1 MGIRLEVAVV
11 GISYRGIAGSTVVE
25 VFGRTSEG
33 LSVVLLVHG
42 MRPWL
47 EVSRPGPPQ
56 PINTVEIE
64 RLRGV
69 KHVVDVQGPVD
80 KLTEQGVKPVWRLY
94 VEQPFLVPRVRDALD
109 GRWLTYSSDIV
120 FGQRLL
126 LDRNL
131 GLHIGVKGELIA
143 ATSEAAAHIGTKP
156 PLDEE
161 EALLLAGA
169 SGRYPSDLVVRS
181 DLTDLYHVE
190 PFIAPLTTLS
200 FDLETSIQHG
210 TVLCAAAVLRTSD
223 GDTEATFTGNERE
236 IIQGLIDFVRKCDP
250 DIITGYNINNFDIPV
265 LERRIEAMPA
275 KERLRLAL
283 GRVPFDDD
291 RGKPNRSSSRWWRC
305 TGRVIMDAWWE
316 ARMALRPERESLKHV
331 SQLLFPDQMEKRK
344 MDVDA
349 SRMDEEWEERPDV
362 VLEYCLQDAKL
373 PLDILDA
380 IAAQRRR
387 ESLGAVAK
395 IPLETAVNGTTSQW
409 VDSLLV
415 RLAERSQ
422 VVVPRTKGQRSRE
435 SIEGGYVHD
444 VKMGLS
450 TWIAVLD
457 FKSMCPSIMIEHNIC
472 STTRT
477 EEEYSGVH
485 IAPTGAMF
493 VDKKER
499 LGLIP
504 QILTDLMASRDFHK
518 NEMQLAE
525 KNENEHMYAFHDRLQ
540 ESVKILMNSFYGVL
554 ASSFYRFTH
563 PDLGASITAWARR
576 KVRSIIKQLTD
587 EGSEVI
593 YSDTDSIF
601 VAVPMDERP
610 SPAKPSQD
618 ADQNEWES
626 ALTCMIAYGESL
638 AERYSS
644 GGEMLEFEK
653 GLAAFF
659 SHGAKKRYVGRV
671 VHPRFETIVRGYE
684 PRRTDGFPIQSRTLE
699 VMFEHLLDDELEVA
713 IELALETIRRLK
725 FGEVN
730 SRDLVISRS
739 CKGRVKKE
747 DGSIDFTKDYV
758 NPNSLAHVQTAMKRI
773 ERGLSFTPGMKVSWI
788 VTDAKTSPMTVEP
801 YLVDETG
808 GEPPGPDYSFYTRRL
823 ATALGRITEAFG
835 WTSEDLIAG
844 TRQTTLFSFQE

>member
-1 MGIRLEVAVV
+1 MGIRLQVAVI

-33 LSVVLLVHG
+33 LSVVVLVHG

-56 PINTVEIE
+56 SVNAVEIE
-64 RLRGV
+64 RLQGV
-69 KHVVDVQGPVD
+69 KHVVDVQGPVE
-80 KLTEQGVKPVWRLY
+80 KQTEQGMKPVWRLY
-94 VEQPFLVPRVRDALD
+94 VEQPYHVPRVRDSLE
-109 GRWLTYSSDIV
+109 GRWLTHSSDIV

-126 LDRNL
+126 LDSDL
-131 GLHIGVKGELIA
+131 GLHIGVDGEIIA
-143 ATSEAAAHIGTKP
+143 ATPEAAAHIGMEQP
-156 PLDEE
+156 QEEDEK
-161 EALLLAGA
+161 LLLAGA

-181 DLTDLYHVE
+181 DVEDLHHIE

-210 TVLCAAAVLRTSD
+210 TVLCAAAVLRTKD
-223 GDTEATFTGNERE
+223 GDTEATFTGTEKE
-236 IIQGLIDFVRKCDP
+236 IIGDFIDFVRESDP
-250 DIITGYNINNFDIPV
+250 DIITGYNIDNFDLPV

-291 RGKPNRSSSRWWRC
+291 RVKPNRSSSRWWRC

-316 ARMALRPERESLKHV
+316 ARMALRPERESLSHV

-349 SRMDEEWEERPDV
+349 SRMDEEWQERPDV

-395 IPLETAVNGTTSQW
+395 VPLETAVNGTTSQW
-409 VDSLLV
+409 IDSLLV

-422 VVVPRTKGQRSRE
+422 VVVPRTKGQRSSE

-450 TWIAVLD
+450 TWIVVLD
-457 FKSMCPSIMIEHNIC
+457 FKSMYPSIMIEHNVC

-477 EEEYSGVH
+477 EDENSGSHV
-485 IAPTGAMF
+485 APTGAMF

-518 NEMQLAE
+518 NQMRLAKKD
-525 KNENEHMYAFHDRLQ
+525 KNDHLHAFHDRLQ

-576 KVRSIIKQLTD
+576 KVRGIIIQLTA

-610 SPAKPSQD
+610 SPAKPRQD
-618 ADQNEWES
+618 QDLERWEEARRS
-626 ALTCMIAYGESL
+626 MIAYGETL

-644 GGEMLEFEK
+644 SGEMLEFEK
-653 GLAAFF
+653 GLTAFF

-671 VHPRFETIVRGYE
+671 VYPQFETIVRGYE
-684 PRRTDGFPIQSRTLE
+684 PRRTDGFPIQSKTLE
-699 VMFEHLLDDELEVA
+699 VMFEHLLDDELEMA

-725 FGEVN
+725 FGEVDP
-730 SRDLVISRS
+730 RDLVISRS
-739 CKGRVKKE
+739 CKGRVDKKN
-747 DGSIDFTKDYV
+747 GNIDFTKDYV
-758 NPNSLAHVQTAMKRI
+758 NPASLAHVQTAMKRI
-773 ERGLSFTPGMKVSWI
+773 ERGLTFTPGMKVSWI
-788 VTDAKTSPMTVEP
+788 VTDASTSPMTVEP

-808 GEPPGPDYSFYTRRL
+808 GKPPEPDYSFYTRRL

-835 WTSEDLIAG
+835 WSAEDLVAG